1 MLKYFRESLY
11 MYHQKLQINFNS
23 FLSCYIRLLR
33 YTQRTQGRS
42 AATYLATWRT
52 PLTWK
57 ERLFVVVCWLPKG
70 TIQVCHEEHRY
81 LSYSKRKLHNPGY
94 ASSFAITLV
103 RAVKTVS
110 VYMSIIFSLYIS

>member
-1 MLKYFRESLY
+1 MLKYFLESLY
-11 MYHQKLQINFNS
+11 MYYQKLQINFNS

-33 YTQRTQGRS
+33 CTQRTQGRS
-42 AATYLATWRT
+42 AATYLTTWRT

-70 TIQVCHEEHRY
+70 TIQVCHEEY
-81 LSYSKRKLHNPGY
+81 WYSSCSKRKLCSPGY

-103 RAVKTVS
+103 RAIKTVS